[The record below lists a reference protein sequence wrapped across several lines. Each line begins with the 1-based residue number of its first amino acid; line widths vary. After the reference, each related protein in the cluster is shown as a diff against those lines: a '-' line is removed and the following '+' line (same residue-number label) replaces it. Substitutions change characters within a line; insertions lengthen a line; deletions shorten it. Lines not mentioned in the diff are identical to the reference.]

1 MDQHQQVE
9 TESRAARIRL
19 ILLARKANHMSHVNT
34 NQGISPLSAFVK
46 AFFSVIL
53 VS

>member
-1 MDQHQQVE
+1 MDQDQQVE
-9 TESRAARIRL
+9 TESSGQDSPYPSCSQSQPY
-19 ILLARKANHMSHVNT
+19 MSHVNT